1 MIVAIMIIL
10 HVMAAINVALDW
22 SHMHLISIK
31 HGQTVVDKYL
41 AFLNSRNVQIPIAI
55 TGIISTICADSAT
68 VP

>member
-1 MIVAIMIIL
+1 MIVAIMIL
-10 HVMAAINVALDW
+10 HVMAAIDVALDW

-31 HGQTVVDKYL
+31 HRQTIVDKYL